1 MIDSNSWFKA
11 ISSPSVP
18 VAGKHDPMG
27 MPLQGISQ
35 EPLPIFW
42 VVFYDQNPHG

>member
-1 MIDSNSWFKA
+1 VVQGDIEP
-11 ISSPSVP
+11 IRSSR
-18 VAGKHDPMG
+18 GKHDPMG

-35 EPLPIFW
+35 DHGHLW